1 MAVRKPDAERT
12 RLDILRVA
20 RQEFAEHGLSGAR
33 VDAIAAKTQTTKRM
47 IYYYF
52 GSKEGLY
59 LEVLEGAY
67 KQVRDAE
74 NTLELSTL
82 PPDQAIRKL
91 IDATFDFHDST
102 PDFGRLISIENIH
115 HGRYL
120 KGSDTIRGL
129 NVTVL
134 EVMSGVIERGKRL
147 GVFTTNYN
155 VLDLHLLI
163 TSMCFYRV
171 SNRHT
176 FGTLFDL
183 DLQEAGVKQRHKR
196 IFGDAI
202 LGLLG
207 YHADSKHETMADT

>member
-20 RQEFAEHGLSGAR
+20 RKEFAEHGLSGAR

-67 KQVRDAE
+67 KQVREAE

-82 PPDQAIRKL
+82 PPDQAMRRL
-91 IDATFDFHDST
+91 IDATFDFHEST

-120 KGSDTIRGL
+120 KNSDTIRGM
-129 NVTVL
+129 NMTVL
-134 EVMSGVIERGKRL
+134 EVMSGIIERGKRQ

-155 VLDLHLLI
+155 VLDLHMLI

-183 DLQEAGVKQRHKR
+183 DLQAPDVKQRQKR
-196 IFGDAI
+196 MIGDSI

-207 YHADSKHETMADT
+207 YPVHSKHKAMADT